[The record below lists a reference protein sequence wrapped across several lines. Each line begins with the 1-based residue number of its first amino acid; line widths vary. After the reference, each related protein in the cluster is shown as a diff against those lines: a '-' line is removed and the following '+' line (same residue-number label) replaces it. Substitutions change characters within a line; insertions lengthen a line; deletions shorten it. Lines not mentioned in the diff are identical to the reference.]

1 MYKKSP
7 QGWLKHWD
15 FILLDIFCL
24 QLAFVVAYLVRQG
37 LENPYSDQIYRTV
50 AFVFMLCQI
59 VVMFLGQSYQ
69 DILKR
74 GYYIEFTKTAK
85 HVLMVML
92 LSVLYLFAT
101 QQAVSYSRLTL
112 FYTAFLYLC
121 FDYVGRVW
129 HKENVLKKNA
139 TKKKEKSMVVVVSL
153 AEAKETIEKI
163 LSSPIQNFSIN
174 GIALI
179 DDNPGVKEIVGIP
192 VVGNMDTISEYLCHE
207 WVDEVFVKISETEPY
222 PQKLIDE
229 IITMGLTVHLSLGE
243 MEKSLSGKNF
253 IEKIG
258 GYSVITSSIN
268 TASPK
273 QLLYKRLM
281 DIAGGIVGCLLTVI
295 LIVVIGPMIYI
306 KSPGPIFFSQVRIGK
321 NGKKF
326 KIYKFRSM
334 YMDAEERKA
343 ELMSQNKME
352 GLMFKMDYDPRIIGS
367 EKKDKNGN
375 PKGIGNFIRKTSLD
389 EFPQFWNVL
398 KGDMSLVGTRPPT
411 VDEWEQYELHHRSRM
426 SIKPGITGMWQASG
440 RSDITDFEEVVK
452 LDTEYIEKEAGITE
466 PKNLEEQAIS
476 LVGRDIYEKLIKGY
490 TEKQWGRDCKDLP
503 SFIIKRLPVR
513 LTFDNNYFNALYQGI
528 PVGGYTKMVAN
539 LLDGIEVRLNMD
551 YLDNKAEL
559 DALADKVVYTGA
571 IDAYF
576 DYKLGTLESWQPVLS
591 DNGGVTR
598 GICKMDAENNLT
610 EVVETKNIIKTTE
623 GAEADGMKLDID
635 SLVSMN
641 MWGLTPDFLKTLEEG
656 FKEFFEKEVPANPLK
671 AEYLIPTFIGELLSE
686 GKISVK
692 ALRTNDTWYG
702 MTYKEDVAAVK
713 ESFSKMLENGT
724 YKGDLFS
731 DL

>member
-15 FILLDIFCL
+15 FILLDIICL
-24 QLAFVVAYLVRQG
+24 QLAFVVAYFARQG
-37 LENPYSDQIYRTV
+37 FDNPYSDRVYRTV
-50 AFVFMLCQI
+50 AFVFVLCQI
-59 VVMFLGQSYQ
+59 AVMFLSQSYQ
-69 DILKR
+69 GILKR

-92 LSVLYLFAT
+92 LSVFYLFVT
-101 QQAVSYSRLTL
+101 QQGIIYSRLTL
-112 FYTAFLYLC
+112 LYTAFLYLC
-121 FDYVGRVW
+121 FSYIGRIWRKEYVIR
-129 HKENVLKKNA
+129 KNA
-139 TKKKEKSMVVVVSL
+139 TSEKEKSMVVVASRT
-153 AEAKETIEKI
+153 EIEETIEK
-163 LSSPIQNFSIN
+163 LMEGPIQDFGIR
-174 GIALI
+174 GIAFL
-179 DDNPGVKEIVGIP
+179 DKNPVEIKEISGIP
-192 VVGNMDTISEYLCHE
+192 VVGNMDTVGEYLCHE

-253 IEKIG
+253 VEKIG

-273 QLLYKRLM
+273 QMLYKRLM
-281 DIAGGIVGCLLTVI
+281 DIAGGIVGSLITLI
-295 LIVVIGPMIYI
+295 LIVIIGPMIYI

-321 NGKKF
+321 NGRKF

-343 ELMSQNKME
+343 ELMSQNKMD

-452 LDTEYIEKEAGITE
+452 LDTEYIENWTIGLDKWFEFG
-466 PKNLEEQAIS
+466 KDEQ
-476 LVGRDIYEKLIKGY
+476 GN
-490 TEKQWGRDCKDLP
+490 DLP
-503 SFIIKRLPVR
+503 KTVISREFSSEWKPGDEPYYPVN
-513 LTFDNNYFNALYQGI
+513 DEKNGVLY
-528 PVGGYTKMVAN
+528 
-539 LLDGIEVRLNMD
+539 
-551 YLDNKAEL
+551 AEYKK
-559 DALADKVVYTGA
+559 LADAEEKVIFGGRLGE
-571 IDAYF
+571 
-576 DYKLGTLESWQPVLS
+576 YKYY
-591 DNGGVTR
+591 D
-598 GICKMDAENNLT
+598 MDA
-610 EVVETKNIIKTTE
+610 VI
-623 GAEADGMKLDID
+623 ASALD
-635 SLVSMN
+635 MC
-641 MWGLTPDFLKTLEEG
+641 ER
-656 FKEFFEKEVPANPLK
+656 
-671 AEYLIPTFIGELLSE
+671 ELQ
-686 GKISVK
+686 
-692 ALRTNDTWYG
+692 
-702 MTYKEDVAAVK
+702 
-713 ESFSKMLENGT
+713 
-724 YKGDLFS
+724 
-731 DL
+731 